1 MLGKTA
7 PSESSHSSSD
17 LASSTPLF
25 SWSSPLQIPPNEAA
39 AIRERP
45 LGVLRLICD
54 LFHGSL
60 RNKLRL
66 GRSEADVTLELLV
79 LLPGVVGWS
88 ERALEMVSC
97 GGIYAC
103 KHWPESRLVYMEC
116 IRLFSLSLMS

>member
-1 MLGKTA
+1 M
-7 PSESSHSSSD
+7 
-17 LASSTPLF
+17 
-25 SWSSPLQIPPNEAA
+25 
-39 AIRERP
+39 
-45 LGVLRLICD
+45 LRLICD